1 VEPLT
6 GTPPRLE
13 PAPESRDLELSWV
26 SWGTAMSVR
35 PAPEIPNLVGRE
47 GLVVVVVVIVVL
59 HARLPVVGCRRAL
72 VRSVVR

>member
-1 VEPLT
+1 
-6 GTPPRLE
+6 
-13 PAPESRDLELSWV
+13 V